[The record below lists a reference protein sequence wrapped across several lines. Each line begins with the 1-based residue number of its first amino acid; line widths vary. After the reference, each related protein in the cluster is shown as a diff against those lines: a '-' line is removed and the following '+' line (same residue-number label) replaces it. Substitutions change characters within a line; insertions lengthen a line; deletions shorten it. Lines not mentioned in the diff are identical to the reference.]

1 MERDV
6 VEFSSDL
13 EKLTPMMKQYLDIK
27 AQYEDFILFYRLGD
41 FYEMFFEDAVKA
53 SRALGIAL
61 TRRGCG
67 DGKKAPLCGV
77 PFHAADTY
85 LARLV
90 ASGFKVAICDQMED
104 PKLAKG
110 IVKREVTRLITPGTL
125 SDPDMMEARSN
136 SFLASLSYSENSLAL
151 AYVDVSTGLFRLR
164 TYERGDFEA
173 LLDALYMLEVKEL
186 IVDTR
191 ADFFGAIKSFS
202 EGAGFEMTITE
213 KLKSSSSHR
222 MNLEKITAYLSIS
235 SLQAFGL
242 DEDDE
247 VTVDAIA
254 SLLDY
259 MDLTLKQKLPY
270 INSIVLEGERGSMK
284 LDSFSVKNLELFG
297 SMRNEGR
304 EGSLLAVMDR
314 TKTAMGSRLLKRR
327 LLQPLTDKYEI
338 DARLEALSYF
348 HEENLLR
355 SDMRALL
362 SGVYDFER
370 LLTKLALASINP
382 RDMIAFKSSFALLPE
397 IKRLLPGTDSDY
409 STRSHSALNRISL
422 DYDDLAEL
430 YTAISSQ
437 ITDEAP
443 LSLRAGSFTREGYSE
458 ELDELN
464 FIINNS
470 EKILAEIEEE
480 ERERTGIKNLKLGYN
495 KVYGY
500 YVEISKGQISKV
512 PEDYIR
518 RQTLT
523 SGERYILPKLK
534 EVENQI
540 LGAKDRALALEL
552 QFFEELRLKLLGSAS
567 RIRKMGEIIAEIDVY
582 AALADLAVKNYY
594 VRPEIEE
601 GRLIKLEGS
610 RHPVVESIAKR
621 DEFIENDCELGSD
634 TKIAMIITGPNMAG
648 KSTYLRQVALI
659 TLMAQMGSYVPCKKA
674 SIGLVD
680 RIFTRVGASDDLY
693 RGRSTFMVEMLEL
706 ANILN
711 NATDRS
717 LIILDEIGRGTATF
731 DGLSIAW
738 SALEHIVKH
747 IKARSLFA
755 THYHEL
761 TEMEEVLEG
770 VENYRIS
777 ALERGD
783 RVIFLRKLE
792 RGSADK
798 SYGIEVAGLA
808 GLPRAVILRAREILK
823 LLESSDIA
831 RSKLKEAEERSS
843 VEEKGGASLPDEG
856 ARAIFEELLSIVSS
870 IDIYRTPPVEVQSKL
885 ELLKNK
891 IEEYSL

>member
-1 MERDV
+1 MIEM
-6 VEFSSDL
+6 SSDL
-13 EKLTPMMKQYLDIK
+13 EKLTPMMQQYLDIK
-27 AQYEDFILFYRLGD
+27 AEYEDFILFYRLGD
-41 FYEMFFEDAVKA
+41 FYEMFFEDAIKA

-61 TRRGCG
+61 TKRGCG
-67 DGKKAPLCGV
+67 GGKKAPLCGV

-90 ASGFKVAICDQMED
+90 ASGYKVAICDQMED

-125 SDPDMMEARSN
+125 SEPDMMEEGSN
-136 SFLASLSYSENSLAL
+136 SFLASISYDELGLAL
-151 AYVDVSTGLFRLR
+151 AYVDISTGLFRLR
-164 TYERGDFEA
+164 TYARDEFEA
-173 LLDALYMLEVKEL
+173 LLDTLYMLEVREVL
-186 IVDTR
+186 VDTR
-191 ADFFGAIKSFS
+191 AEFY
-202 EGAGFEMTITE
+202 EGLKKFAEGSGIEIAITE

-222 MNLEKITAYLSIS
+222 MNLEKITTYLNIS

-242 DEDDE
+242 DEDSPAAI
-247 VTVDAIA
+247 DAIA

-259 MDLTLKQKLPY
+259 MDLTLKHRLPY
-270 INSIVLEGERGSMK
+270 INSIVLETEKGSMK
-284 LDSFSVKNLELFG
+284 LDSFSIKNLELFG
-297 SMRNEGR
+297 SLRNEGR

-338 DARLEALSYF
+338 DGRLEALNYF
-348 HEENLLR
+348 YNENLLR

-362 SGVYDFER
+362 SGIYDFER
-370 LLTKLALASINP
+370 LLTKLALSSINP

-397 IKRLLPGTDSDY
+397 IRRLLPELYKAELS
-409 STRSHSALNRISL
+409 SAHSALNLIAL
-422 DYDDLAEL
+422 DYDDLTEL
-430 YTAISSQ
+430 CTAISEQ
-437 ITDEAP
+437 IGDEAP

-495 KVYGY
+495 KIYGY
-500 YVEISKGQISKV
+500 YVEISKAQISKV
-512 PEDYIR
+512 PDDYIR

-523 SGERYILPKLK
+523 NGERFILPKLK
-534 EVENQI
+534 ELENQI

-552 QFFEELRLKLLGSAS
+552 KFFEELRLRLLGNAE
-567 RIRKMGEIIAEIDVY
+567 RIRKMGEIVAEIDVY
-582 AALADLAVKNYY
+582 CALADLAVRNNY
-594 VRPEIEE
+594 VRPVIEE
-601 GRLIKLEGS
+601 NRELRLEGA

-621 DEFIENDCELGSD
+621 EEFIENDCELCSD
-634 TKIAMIITGPNMAG
+634 TKVAMIITGPNMAG

-659 TLMAQMGSYVPCKKA
+659 TLMAQMGSFVPCKSAK
-674 SIGLVD
+674 IGLVD

-717 LIILDEIGRGTATF
+717 LVILDEIGRGTATF

-738 SALEHIVKH
+738 SALEHIVKK
-747 IKARSLFA
+747 IRARTLFA

-808 GLPRAVILRAREILK
+808 GLPRTVILRAREILK

-831 RSKLKEAEERSS
+831 RANLKQVQPGILEEEES
-843 VEEKGGASLPDEG
+843 VSEEKRD
-856 ARAIFEELLSIVSS
+856 ELLEILKS
-870 IDIYRTPPVEVQSKL
+870 IDLYRTSPVEVQSKL
-885 ELLKNK
+885 DLLKTK
-891 IEEYSL
+891 LEEYYI

>member
-1 MERDV
+1 MDTKEV
-6 VEFSSDL
+6 IELSSEL
-13 EKLTPMMKQYLDIK
+13 EKLTPMMQQYLEIK
-27 AQYEDFILFYRLGD
+27 EQYQDFILFYRLGD
-41 FYEMFFEDAVKA
+41 FYEMFFEDAIKA

-61 TRRGCG
+61 TKRACG
-67 DGKKAPLCGV
+67 SGKKAPLCGV

-85 LARLV
+85 LSRLV
-90 ASGFKVAICDQMED
+90 ASGFKVAICEQMED

-125 SDPDMMEARSN
+125 SDPDMMEAKSN
-136 SFLASLSYSENSLAL
+136 SFLASLSYDEEHLAL
-151 AYVDVSTGLFRLR
+151 AYVDISTGLFRLR
-164 TYERGDFEA
+164 TYGRDEFET
-173 LLDALYMLEVKEL
+173 LLDALYMLEVKEVL
-186 IVDTR
+186 IDTK
-191 ADFFGAIKSFS
+191 ADFFDLIKDFA

-222 MNLEKITAYLSIS
+222 MNLEKVLSYLNIS

-242 DEDDE
+242 DEDSYTAVE
-247 VTVDAIA
+247 AIA

-259 MDLTLKQKLPY
+259 MDLTLKHRLPY
-270 INSIVLEGERGSMK
+270 INSIILETEKGSMK

-297 SMRNEGR
+297 SLRNEGR
-304 EGSLLAVMDR
+304 EGSLLSVMDR

-348 HEENLLR
+348 FEQPLLR
-355 SDMRALL
+355 SDIRALL
-362 SGVYDFER
+362 SGIYDFER
-370 LLTKLALASINP
+370 LLTKLALSSINP
-382 RDMIAFKSSFALLPE
+382 RDMIAFRSSFALLPE
-397 IKRLLPGTDSDY
+397 IKRLLPFGDSTY
-409 STRSHSALNRISL
+409 ATRSHSALNRIAL
-422 DYDDLAEL
+422 DFDCLDDL
-430 YTAISSQ
+430 YTAIEEQ
-437 ITDEAP
+437 MTEEAP
-443 LSLRAGSFTREGYSE
+443 LSIRAGSYTKQGYSE

-523 SGERYILPKLK
+523 GGERYILPKLK
-534 EVENQI
+534 ELENQI
-540 LGAKDRALALEL
+540 LGAKDRALQLEI
-552 QFFEELRLKLLGSAS
+552 QFFEELRLRLLENAS
-567 RIRKMGEIIAEIDVY
+567 RIRKMGEMIAEIDVY
-582 AALADLAVKNYY
+582 AALAELAHKYDY

-601 GRLIKLEGS
+601 HKLIRLEAA
-610 RHPVVESIAKR
+610 RHPVVESIVKR
-621 DEFIENDCELGSD
+621 GEFIENDCELGSS
-634 TKIAMIITGPNMAG
+634 TKISMIITGPNMAG

-659 TLMAQMGSYVPCKKA
+659 TLMAQMGSYVPCKYA
-674 SIGLVD
+674 HIGLVD

-738 SALEHIVKH
+738 SALEHIVKN

-808 GLPRAVILRAREILK
+808 GLPRSVILRAREILK

-831 RSKLKEAEERSS
+831 RSNLKNVELSSCENSS
-843 VEEKGGASLPDEG
+843 VEERPPYEDMLGIID
-856 ARAIFEELLSIVSS
+856 S
-870 IDIYRTPPVEVQSKL
+870 IDLYRTSPVEVQSKL
-885 ELLKNK
+885 DLLKNK
-891 IEEYSL
+891 LKEYTL